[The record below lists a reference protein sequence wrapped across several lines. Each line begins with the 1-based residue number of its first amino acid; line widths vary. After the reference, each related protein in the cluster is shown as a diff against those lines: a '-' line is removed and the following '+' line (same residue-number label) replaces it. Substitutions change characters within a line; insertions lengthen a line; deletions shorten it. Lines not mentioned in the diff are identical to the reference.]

1 MKKILLI
8 TSLSLSASAHAR
20 LDLSSLREAARSRD
34 LPSIAKM
41 ADASNGET
49 LEMYPRYYWL
59 SSQLTT
65 VNENDAQSFLK
76 NYDNSPLAERFRSE
90 WLKELGRRKSWASF
104 NTEYAKS
111 DNPNNELQC
120 LRAQSAIANRET
132 APLLAAKPLWFS
144 AKPQSE
150 ACNPVFDALFDNEE
164 LNQADAWARIRLA
177 FADNRTDL
185 ARQLGGRVGNPG
197 EFTAKNISAI
207 TANPDNQFSR
217 QPLSAQAGRELA
229 IYALGR
235 IARSNPD
242 RAASLLS
249 GIEKQLPAADQRY
262 AWQQLGLIA
271 AKKQHERASTWLSKG
286 DSEGMDS
293 EDRAW
298 SIRAALRFSDWGTAL
313 ARIEAL
319 PGQEQQTSTWLYW
332 KARILKGQN
341 KTIEANQLWA
351 AAAENYDFY
360 GLLAREE
367 LGPSMEPANIRYKPN
382 DIEIKQIRAMPGV
395 QRALA
400 LIDQDWRIEAI
411 REWNWAMKGLTDQQ
425 LLAAAELARKQNWH
439 DRSIYS
445 AERTRQLHD
454 FSLRYPTPY
463 LDLIEPAA
471 KNEGVDPAWVYGLIR
486 QESRFI
492 SVARSGVGASGLM
505 QLMPA
510 TAKWVAGK
518 LGRKNFNQSEVNDL
532 TTNISFGTF
541 YLRYIWERLDDNQI
555 LATAGYNAG
564 PGRARAWQSGQA
576 LDGVVYIET
585 IPFNETRDYVK
596 KVMANAI
603 HYSHAFEGQGLP
615 LKQRIAKIAGRGQAV
630 DAP

>member
-8 TSLSLSASAHAR
+8 ASLSLSASVQAR
-20 LDLSSLREAARSRD
+20 LDLSLLREAARSRD
-34 LPSIAKM
+34 LPTIAKM
-41 ADASNGET
+41 ADASNGDA

-59 SSQLTT
+59 SSQLNT
-65 VNENDAQSFLK
+65 VSESDAQSFLK
-76 NYDNSPLAERFRSE
+76 NYDNSPLIERFRGE

-104 NTEYAKS
+104 NAEYAKL
-111 DNPNNELQC
+111 DNKSGELQC
-120 LRAQSAIANRET
+120 LRAQSAIANNEA
-132 APLLAAKPLWFS
+132 APLSEAKPLWFS

-150 ACNPVFDALFDNEE
+150 ACNPVFDALFENNE
-164 LNQADAWARIRLA
+164 LTKADAWARIRLA
-177 FADNRTDL
+177 LSDNRTDL
-185 ARQLGGRVGNPG
+185 ARQLGARAGNPS
-197 EFTAKNISAI
+197 EFTAKNISALA
-207 TANPDNQFSR
+207 ANPENQFAKQS
-217 QPLSAQAGRELA
+217 LSTQAGRELA

-235 IARSNPD
+235 IARNNPD
-242 RAASLLS
+242 RAASLLN
-249 GIEKQLPAADQRY
+249 GIESQLPAVDQRY

-271 AKKQHERASTWLSKG
+271 AKKQHEQASAWLSKG
-286 DSEGMDS
+286 DSTGMDS

-298 SIRAALRFSDWGTAL
+298 AIRAALRFSDWETTL

-319 PGQEQQTSTWLYW
+319 PAQEQQTSTWLYW
-332 KARILKGQN
+332 KARILKSQN

-351 AAAENYDFY
+351 AAAESHDFY

-367 LGPSMEPANIRYKPN
+367 LGPTMEAANIRYKAN
-382 DIEIKQIRAMPGV
+382 DTEIKQIRAMPGV

-425 LLAAAELARKQNWH
+425 LLAAAELARKQNWY

-463 LDLIEPAA
+463 LNLVEPAA
-471 KNEGVDPAWVYGLIR
+471 KNEGIDPAWVYGLMR

-492 SVARSGVGASGLM
+492 SIARSGVGASGLM
-505 QLMPA
+505 QLMPG

-518 LGRKNFNQSEVNDL
+518 LGKKNFNQSEVNEL

-564 PGRARAWQSGQA
+564 PGRARAWQSNQA
-576 LDGVVYIET
+576 LDGVIYIET

-603 HYSHAFEGQGLP
+603 HYAHAFEGQGMP
-615 LKQRIAKIAGRGQAV
+615 LKQRIAKVAGRGQAV